1 MKSSWCRAF
10 PREGLPNQQAKPP
23 FKRELNYL
31 GLDFPASH
39 LFATPNHPEEWSL
52 RRCITQEEQGLTS
65 DQILQLSPWPACT
78 FVIWADS
85 CCNLFLQGYQ
95 KLVMKT
101 NNDKR
106 WGDNS
111 ECHPL
116 ITSLISRMNFRCQKR
131 VRCESGHLIHME
143 TGYNAFRS
151 KSTTA
156 DCCVSWRKWS
166 HGNYTLP
173 ARSLLTSLLVI

>member
-31 GLDFPASH
+31 GPDFPVSH

-52 RRCITQEEQGLTS
+52 QRCITQEEQGLTS
-65 DQILQLSPWPACT
+65 DQILQLSPWPAGK

-85 CCNLFLQGYQ
+85 SCNFFLQGYQ

-101 NNDKR
+101 NKDKR
-106 WGDNS
+106 WSDYS

-116 ITSLISRMNFRCQKR
+116 ITSPISHMNFKCQKR
-131 VRCESGHLIHME
+131 VRWESGHLIHME
-143 TGYNAFRS
+143 PG
-151 KSTTA
+151 
-156 DCCVSWRKWS
+156 V
-166 HGNYTLP
+166 
-173 ARSLLTSLLVI
+173 

>member
-31 GLDFPASH
+31 GLDFPVSH

-52 RRCITQEEQGLTS
+52 WRCITQEEQGLTS
-65 DQILQLSPWPACT
+65 DQILPLTPWPACK
-78 FVIWADS
+78 FVAWADG

-95 KLVMKT
+95 NLVMKT
-101 NNDKR
+101 NRDKR
-106 WGDNS
+106 WSHVS
-111 ECHPL
+111 ECHSL
-116 ITSLISRMNFRCQKR
+116 ITSLIWTLSVKKR
-131 VRCESGHLIHME
+131 VRWESDHLIHMKS
-143 TGYNAFRS
+143 GYNAFLT

-156 DCCVSWRKWS
+156 HSCLSWRKWS
-166 HGNYTLP
+166 QGNYTSP
-173 ARSLLTSLLVI
+173 AGSLLTSLLVI